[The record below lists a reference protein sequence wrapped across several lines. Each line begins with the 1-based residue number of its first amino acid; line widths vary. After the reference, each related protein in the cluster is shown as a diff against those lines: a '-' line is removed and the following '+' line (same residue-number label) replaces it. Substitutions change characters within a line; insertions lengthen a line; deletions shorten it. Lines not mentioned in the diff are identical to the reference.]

1 MSDIYDLLSKD
12 HNKVKELLNKIKET
26 PDSSGKTR
34 EKLFAELKQELEIH
48 TSFEEE
54 VFYPQAEEKTRMKDE
69 IRDAMEEH
77 DEAKQLL
84 EALSEMEPASEEWM
98 ETIQE
103 LTDALSHHI
112 RDEEQKL
119 FPAARQKIDPTE
131 AESIGREYEEMKEK
145 ALS

>member
-1 MSDIYDLLSKD
+1 MSDIYELLSKD
-12 HNKVKELLNKIKET
+12 HKKV
-26 PDSSGKTR
+26 R
-34 EKLFAELKQELEIH
+34 EILEEIRGTTNGAEKDRERLFSELKQELEIH
-48 TSFEEE
+48 TSFEER
-54 VFYPQAEEKTRMKDE
+54 VFYPEAKEKTGMDDA

-84 EALSEMEPASEEWM
+84 EALSEMEPTSEEWM

-103 LTDALSHHI
+103 LTEALSHHI

-119 FPAARQKIDPTE
+119 FPAAREKIDPIE
-131 AESIGREYEEMKEK
+131 AESIGREYVEMKEK